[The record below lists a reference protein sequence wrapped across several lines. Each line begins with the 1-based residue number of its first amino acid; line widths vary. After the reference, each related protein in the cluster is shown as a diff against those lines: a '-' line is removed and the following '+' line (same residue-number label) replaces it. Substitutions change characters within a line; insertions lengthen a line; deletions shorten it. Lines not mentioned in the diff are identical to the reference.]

1 MYMYSV
7 IVYIIRMI
15 VCWRMAV
22 LCRVWSQ
29 CSASLVS
36 LSDLQ
41 PLHPETRPSLHV
53 HRQMHRLLQPS
64 LLHLSHLLHLA
75 GSHVCLHL
83 LYGVCLD
90 YTRRIFIL
98 QSHVFLF
105 SIWSSS
111 CLGCWIFTQPLY
123 VYLPW
128 SPLFSGWSLHFSWYG
143 IPSTSST
150 ISPPMKEGTIYTHIT

>member
-15 VCWRMAV
+15 VFWRMAV

-105 SIWSSS
+105 SIDPPLVWDVGFLHSHCMSTYPGLHS
-111 CLGCWIFTQPLY
+111 FLVDHYISLGMAFQAHHLQSHH
-123 VYLPW
+123 PW
-128 SPLFSGWSLHFSWYG
+128 KKAQY
-143 IPSTSST
+143 I
-150 ISPPMKEGTIYTHIT
+150 HI